1 VSNMRKLKDIQKGFI
16 PMIIMILVV
25 VIGMI
30 VLAYMRVTSV
40 NK

>member
-1 VSNMRKLKDIQKGFI
+1 MKKLVKVQSGFI
-16 PMIIMILVV
+16 PMIIMILLI

-30 VLAYMRVTSV
+30 VLAYMRVSGV